1 MSFDG
6 LWILSSLGGGNIL
19 ISLPDSLFSNIVI
32 ENENKLTFHCQS
44 HRNCFFIAY
53 GMADP
58 NTNPGTQSVCICITL
73 KLLDASLPSEAPII
87 SWSLA
92 RGFKVNGDLSSQR
105 D

>member
-32 ENENKLTFHCQS
+32 ENENGLTFHCQS
-44 HRNCFFIAY
+44 HRNYFFIAVCCPID

-58 NTNPGTQSVCICITL
+58 NTNPGTQKITVKDRLNQHNPLQTFEANL
-73 KLLDASLPSEAPII
+73 KIFMTVFNERL
-87 SWSLA
+87 
-92 RGFKVNGDLSSQR
+92 
-105 D
+105 

>member
-32 ENENKLTFHCQS
+32 ENENGLTFHCQS
-44 HRNCFFIAY
+44 HRNCFFIAVFSY

-58 NTNPGTQSVCICITL
+58 NTNPGTQRITVKDRLNQHNPLQTFEANL
-73 KLLDASLPSEAPII
+73 KIFMTVFNERL
-87 SWSLA
+87 
-92 RGFKVNGDLSSQR
+92 
-105 D
+105 